1 MDVQTSDDPIIG
13 DAIAVRH
20 DPPYPVTLLSSRF
33 SNDTWKENERYRTKH
48 NTIGCIYGCP
58 LRISSKALH
67 INASAYVLEMNN
79 TTNRIE
85 GVGVIRNYANFDQPP
100 WIYNENNY
108 NRYIYAGKYRMDRD
122 ELIRYNMDLVDAI
135 EAICFKGKTHLKR
148 GAGLTVVPK
157 KLLIASASASAKHG
171 GVRIAYELR
180 TIFHTHFH
188 DEVETTVEEEC
199 DDGVT
204 SLPPVL

>member
-1 MDVQTSDDPIIG
+1 
-13 DAIAVRH
+13 
-20 DPPYPVTLLSSRF
+20 
-33 SNDTWKENERYRTKH
+33 
-48 NTIGCIYGCP
+48 
-58 LRISSKALH
+58 
-67 INASAYVLEMNN
+67 
-79 TTNRIE
+79 
-85 GVGVIRNYANFDQPP
+85 
-100 WIYNENNY
+100 
-108 NRYIYAGKYRMDRD
+108 MDRD

-157 KLLIASASASAKHG
+157 KLLIASASAKHG